1 MSKPKEL
8 RGPDFTQGFP
18 CAELRDGAMLQGHAE
33 GEPELLARRG
43 DEVFSVGAGIQAL
56 AVLTLFRDRESLRA
70 EVEMGAV

>member
-1 MSKPKEL
+1 
-8 RGPDFTQGFP
+8 
-18 CAELRDGAMLQGHAE
+18 
-33 GEPELLARRG
+33 LLARRG